1 MNNIFQNIPL
11 LLQQFNEFRNNFTGD
26 PKEEVQKLLDSGKM
40 SQQQFNELS
49 QTAKQLT
56 GFFSQGG
63 H

>member
-1 MNNIFQNIPL
+1 MNNMFPNPL
-11 LLQQFNEFRNNFTGD
+11 VLLQKFNEFRNNFTGD
-26 PKEEVQKLLDSGKM
+26 PKEEVQKLLDSGQM

-63 H
+63 N

>member
-1 MNNIFQNIPL
+1 MNNIFQNIPF
-11 LLQQFNEFRNNFTGD
+11 LLQQFNQFRSNFTGD

-63 H
+63 N

>member
-1 MNNIFQNIPL
+1 MNNIFQNPIAL
-11 LLQQFNEFRNNFTGD
+11 IQKFNEFRNNFTGD

-63 H
+63 N

>member
-11 LLQQFNEFRNNFTGD
+11 LLQKFNEFRNNFTGD

-63 H
+63 N